1 MLTELANWGNYPKLK
16 GEVLYFKNTEELLS
30 IVKSSEK
37 LAVRGAGLSYGDAS
51 LYKKVVSTE
60 FFNKILAFD
69 KENGTITIESGVTL
83 DQLLRHT
90 VPQGWFLYVTPG
102 TKFITVG
109 GAIGGDIHGKNHH
122 LEGSFCN
129 YVISMDVM
137 LCDGTIISCNRE
149 SNAHI
154 FHAACGG
161 IGLGGIVIRATI
173 KLKRISTSF
182 IKQENIIVHNLDHMM
197 QLLEEKKS
205 STYVV
210 AWIDCLTNPKKIGKG
225 VLMLGEHAELHETDS
240 GNPLKIHRDPI
251 FNIPFSLP
259 FNILNRYLVKV
270 FNLLYFNKHK
280 LSKKKFITHYDS
292 FFYPLDSIKN
302 WNRLYG
308 KDGFLQYQF
317 VLPTETS
324 MRGLRE
330 ILKRIVQS
338 QQASLLAVLKTLGES
353 ENLISFPM
361 PGATLALDFPVN
373 DRVLTLLNEL
383 DKIIND
389 LGGRVYLVKDARMES
404 EFFHHSYP
412 NLDKFK
418 QIINQI
424 DPDNKFTSS
433 LARRLQIK
441 QTE

>member
-1 MLTELANWGNYPKLK
+1 MLTEIANWGNYPKLK
-16 GEVLYFKNTEELLS
+16 GEVLYFKNTEELLP
-30 IVKSSEK
+30 IVKNSDK
-37 LAVRGAGLSYGDAS
+37 IAVRGAGLSYGDAS
-51 LYKKVVSTE
+51 LYSKMVSTE

-69 KENGTITIESGVTL
+69 KKNGTITIESGITL
-83 DQLLRHT
+83 DLLLRHT
-90 VPQGWFLYVTPG
+90 VPHGWFLYVTPG

-109 GAIGGDIHGKNHH
+109 GAVGGDIHGKNHH
-122 LEGSFCN
+122 LEGSFCD

-137 LCDGTIISCNRE
+137 LYDGTIVSCNRE
-149 SNAHI
+149 LNAHI

-161 IGLGGIVIRATI
+161 VGLGGIVIRATI
-173 KLKRISTSF
+173 KLKRIATSF
-182 IKQENIIVHNLDHMM
+182 IKQENIIVNSLDHMM

-210 AWIDCLTNPKKIGKG
+210 AWIDCLTDPKNIGKG
-225 VLMLGEHAELHETDS
+225 VLMLGEHAELHEINS
-240 GNPLKIHRDPI
+240 GNPLKIHRSPI
-251 FNIPFSLP
+251 FNIPFLLP
-259 FNILNRYLVKV
+259 FNILNKYSVKL

-280 LSKKKFITHYDS
+280 LFKKKFITHYDS

-317 VLPTETS
+317 VLPAETS
-324 MRGLRE
+324 MYGLRE
-330 ILKRIVQS
+330 ILKRIIQS
-338 QQASLLAVLKTLGES
+338 QQASLLAVLKTLGKS

-373 DRVLTLLNEL
+373 EKVLTLLNEL
-383 DKIIND
+383 DKIINE
-389 LGGRVYLVKDARMES
+389 LGGRVYLVKDARMKS

-412 NLDKFK
+412 NLYKFK

-424 DPDNKFTSS
+424 DPNNKFTSL
-433 LARRLQIK
+433 LAKRLQIK